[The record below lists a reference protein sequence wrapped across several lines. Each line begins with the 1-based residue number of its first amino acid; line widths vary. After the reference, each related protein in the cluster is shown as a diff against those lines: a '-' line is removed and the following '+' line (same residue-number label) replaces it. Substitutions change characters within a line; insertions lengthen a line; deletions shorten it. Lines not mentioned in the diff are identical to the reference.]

1 MVMTIDCRSRS
12 SKPWQVPKKC
22 QPQGQP
28 DRKAGN
34 SSACARP
41 AHPGRGHRPCHS
53 VPLPPGQ
60 PGAQSPRPAPAPPP
74 AGASRP
80 PGRALA
86 CRCDWTCRSTGN
98 RLARAGETQC
108 VSCSR
113 PKGQSPSPNRED
125 FSGGRRSDCLYS
137 ILLKKRPLSVGRMA
151 RPVMARIALKRPEQ
165 NRCRSSQLTEVRRQP
180 EIRCAGLVERPGDQW
195 RA

>member
-1 MVMTIDCRSRS
+1 VTGPAGLRGTVSHGRGKRGAFPPPAPTNALSPLQWQGPSPLPQRHADPWPAGGP
-12 SKPWQVPKKC
+12 KPP
-22 QPQGQP
+22 
-28 DRKAGN
+28 A
-34 SSACARP
+34 SARP
-41 AHPGRGHRPCHS
+41 APGGRWPAVRLD
-53 VPLPPGQ
+53 LPVY
-60 PGAQSPRPAPAPPP
+60 GAL
-74 AGASRP
+74 SR
-80 PGRALA
+80 
-86 CRCDWTCRSTGN
+86 TG
-98 RLARAGETQC
+98 GETQC
-108 VSCSR
+108 VSASR

-180 EIRCAGLVERPGDQW
+180 ESRCAGLVERPGDHW